1 MKFSIGIALAG
12 AILVAGSAEAQWT
25 NRYPR
30 IKGMSHH
37 VYLEG
42 YELPTLTIGP
52 MDPAPAPDGQ
62 RIAFASRG
70 WLWVMDLNSGIAR
83 RLTTGGMLDSRPA
96 WSPDGKRLAFV
107 RDDSRQTSIV
117 EIDIATGREKILIDE
132 PAIDLDPSYAPD
144 GNSLYYSS
152 AIGGDLDIWKLDLAG
167 GSRTRITT
175 SAGQELQPLL
185 TPGG

>member
-1 MKFSIGIALAG
+1 MKYPLQVALA
-12 AILVAGSAEAQWT
+12 ATVVLTRSAEAQWT
-25 NRYPR
+25 HRYPK
-30 IKGMSHH
+30 IKGLSHH

-83 RLTTGGMLDSRPA
+83 RVTTGGSLDARPA

-107 RDDSRQTSIV
+107 RDDSRETSIM
-117 EIDIATGREKILIDE
+117 EIDLASGREKVLVDE
-132 PAIDLDPSYAPD
+132 PAIDLDPS
-144 GNSLYYSS
+144 
-152 AIGGDLDIWKLDLAG
+152 
-167 GSRTRITT
+167 
-175 SAGQELQPLL
+175 
-185 TPGG
+185 